1 MNPDE
6 IQNPDQKPKGI
17 LRTFSSDMGEAVVSG
32 EGRIVRQA
40 IIEDA
45 AQEAAVAEVSIKT
58 PKNTAYV
65 IGSAVLI
72 FVALG
77 AIIYSLPKLTT
88 VSVVQTQKVSSI
100 IVAENTKEF
109 IVTDTDPVLLRQKI
123 GIAVTNLEPM
133 TENAMYLY
141 LTNHGLGG
149 TTIMQAIDFLT
160 RIDAHVPDSFKKI
173 LVPRWMIGEIASN
186 ATLQTPYIL
195 FEVSEYTDA
204 AAGMNV
210 WETKLFDDM
219 YDILSIDAGAHPE
232 LFTNRFSSDVI
243 ANKYVRVL
251 RRADGT
257 VALVYGFL
265 NDTTIGISTSAE
277 GFSALVAQFF
287 AKRS

>member
-6 IQNPDQKPKGI
+6 VQNPDQKPKGI

-45 AQEAAVAEVSIKT
+45 AQEVAVAEVSIKT

-65 IGSAVLI
+65 IGS
-72 FVALG
+72 VALILIACG
-77 AIIYSLPKLTT
+77 AIIYSLPKIAT
-88 VSVVQTQKVSSI
+88 VTVVQTQKVSSI
-100 IVAENTKEF
+100 IVAETTKEF
-109 IVTDTDPVLLRQKI
+109 IVTDTDPTVLRQKI
-123 GIAVTNLEPM
+123 GLAVAGLEPL
-133 TENAMYLY
+133 TENAAYLY
-141 LTNHGLGG
+141 LTDHSLG
-149 TTIMQAIDFLT
+149 TSTIIPASDFLS
-160 RIDAHVPDSFKKI
+160 RIDAHVEDSFKKLLI
-173 LVPRWMIGEIASN
+173 PRWMIGEIASGT
-186 ATLQTPYIL
+186 TLQTPYIL

-204 AAGMNV
+204 ATGMTA
-210 WETKLFDDM
+210 WETKLFDDL
-219 YDILSIDAGAHPE
+219 YNILSIDAGAHPE
-232 LFTNRFSSDVI
+232 LFTGRFSSDVI

-251 RRADGT
+251 KQTDGT

-265 NDTTIGISTSAE
+265 NDTTIGISTSTE